1 MSSTTFPPVYDE
13 LVDVLAEDVAPERL
27 LKFRLSPHKQKQLD
41 GLLVKNRDGTLDPAE
56 AAELEAYAQFEHVV
70 RMLKARV
77 RKRFS
82 KRFTGLVTMG
92 L

>member
-27 LKFRLSPHKQKQLD
+27 LAFRLSPRKQKLLD
-41 GLLVKNRDGTLDPAE
+41 KLLAKNREGTLNADE
-56 AAELEAYAQFEHVV
+56 TAELEAFAQFEHVV

-77 RKRFS
+77 LDAETRI
-82 KRFTGLVTMG
+82 T
-92 L
+92 